1 MSTRYEAV
9 RALEPGKPVKVLERD
24 ERGFLVGAWIGYWN
38 FKRGTVT
45 LYPDVRN
52 RYVNWPGGRIPDQ
65 KRQISDRFVHV
76 RESAT
81 VRERGNSTSSARQSL
96 PPSPQGGRLN
106 EGAARGEGYEGDGRR
121 SRKAP
126 LEGQESMNFK

>member
-9 RALEPGKPVKVLERD
+9 RVLEPGKPVSILERD

-38 FKRGTVT
+38 FKRGTVA

-52 RYVNWPGGRIPDQ
+52 RCVNWPGGRIPDR
-65 KRQISDRFVHV
+65 KLQISDRFVHV
-76 RESAT
+76 RESAAAQDNAV
-81 VRERGNSTSSARQSL
+81 VRRRAESTEDQ
-96 PPSPQGGRLN
+96 
-106 EGAARGEGYEGDGRR
+106 GDGRR

-126 LEGQESMNFK
+126 LEGQERMKF